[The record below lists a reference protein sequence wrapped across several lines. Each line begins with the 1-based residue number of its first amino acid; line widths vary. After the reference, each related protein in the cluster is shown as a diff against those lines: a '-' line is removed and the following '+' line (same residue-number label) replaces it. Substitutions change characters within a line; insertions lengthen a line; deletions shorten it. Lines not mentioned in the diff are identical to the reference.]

1 WRRLAVS
8 SSPEAEAYRLRLTLD
23 RPATIGR
30 LVEALG
36 PGPVGR
42 FDPGNAVLVDL
53 IGGAFA
59 SASRLAVLSGT
70 NRLAVR
76 AAHGGWEVLGFAEA
90 EEVATGRFRLTGLL
104 RGLGGTEDA
113 TAAGAV
119 VGAEVVQLDEA
130 VRSLGLVN
138 AERGAAQ
145 NWILEPMGLVTELSG
160 PFVFD
165 GGLRAETPLSPVHA
179 RVVRLVSGDLRISW
193 IRRSRIDADAWA
205 EGEVPLDEAEER
217 HRLEIMNGSAVVRTV
232 EVGEA
237 EFTYAAADEL
247 ADFGIPQTVLGL
259 RLRQLG
265 RLSAGLPL
273 EAVVAVR

>member
-1 WRRLAVS
+1 MS

-59 SASRLAVLSGT
+59 SASRMAVLSGA

-76 AAHGGWEVLGFAEA
+76 AAHGGWEVLGFAGA

-113 TAAGAV
+113 TAAGAL
-119 VGAEVVQLDEA
+119 VGAEVVLLDEA
-130 VRSLGLVN
+130 VRPLGLVN

-179 RVVRLVSGDLRISW
+179 RVVRLVSGDLHVSW
-193 IRRSRIDADAWA
+193 IRRSRIEADAWA
-205 EGEVPLDEAEER
+205 EGEVPLDEAEK
-217 HRLEIMNGSAVVRTV
+217 HYRLEILNGSAVVRTV

-237 EFTYAAADEL
+237 EYAYAAADEL
-247 ADFGIPQTVLGL
+247 ADFGMPQTVLGL

-265 RLSAGLPL
+265 RLAAGLPL